1 VTDRKPLLLGTIVV
15 VLALIAAMTPG
26 FYRAGALAWA
36 KWSARRTMKNLTPEE
51 VAILNSTPVLI
62 QLPQVHPN
70 ALAIE
75 AVEVGDYSVNVPK
88 AVSHKKQH
96 RSMIL
101 EYSSFRVF
109 ILPPFSLAVF
119 DAAARQLNFK
129 NEFDEE
135 SASRHT
141 RWQDLD
147 AQADLPS
154 LRRFLMLIAMKPS
167 AMICREEF
175 VDADRSGFIDGT
187 KSGRHE
193 MSTQI
198 YIPKDHLGCGLI
210 FTDEGGLK
218 EDDIREYL
226 AVVKFAPKPAAST
239 KEAATTEMSH
249 PAP

>member
-1 VTDRKPLLLGTIVV
+1 
-15 VLALIAAMTPG
+15 MTPG

-175 VDADRSGFIDGT
+175 VDADRSGFI
-187 KSGRHE
+187 
-193 MSTQI
+193 
-198 YIPKDHLGCGLI
+198 PKDHLGCGLI